1 MSVCQDWL
9 RRDQAENR
17 DVATVRRIM
26 AREVLPYIG
35 EMQIEAVRKRD
46 LIGLIDRVADRA
58 PIRANRVLAHTKRMF
73 RWAAAR
79 DLIEVNPAA
88 NIEKPTA
95 ERARDRV
102 LSDAELVAIWHA
114 AGRVGGAYGAGVR
127 LLMLTGCRVAEVFE
141 AKWSEIDG
149 DALKLPAER
158 SKSKEGRTVWLS
170 PPALEVIGALPRFA
184 GCDWLLT
191 ASGRNPF
198 RAMATS
204 KDRLDKELA
213 GEEMPEWR
221 HHDFRRTLATNLQRM
236 GVRLEVI
243 ETVLGPYQRQPVG
256 YRRHLPKASFR
267 GRGRRGR
274 ATVGRAHHHPARR
287 RDGEGGHAAAW
298 GDAMSASA
306 DWPGAWLAFELL
318 RRLPAY
324 QAAWAEYRASA
335 VKIPRLG
342 DSDCCRHAEIRCR
355 RCRLFRRP
363 AITKVGG
370 GIRATVHARPRGHA
384 ESHGHIPW
392 GLGSRRVGGQRWC
405 GVAESFV
412 FDPEQAIRHGAGAG
426 GGMWRWASTLAR
438 LSRRNSTKRAEVA
451 DQNGRQTGQRVAR
464 AR

>member
-1 MSVCQDWL
+1 MPRRTLTVETIGRIKPGTVRREIADAVLPGLYLVVQPSGARSFAVRTRVAGKPVKLTLGAWPLIDLDKARELARAKLGAVHEGVDPRAADKAAAEVAKRTVLSVCEDWL
-9 RRDQAENR
+9 RRDQADNR

-46 LIGLIDRVADRA
+46 LIAVIDRVADRA

-127 LLMLTGCRVAEVFE
+127 LLMLTGCRVAEMFE

-158 SKSKEGRTVWLS
+158 SKSKEGRTMWLS

-213 GEEMPEWR
+213 GEAMPEWR
-221 HHDFRRTLATNLQRM
+221 HHDFRRTMATGLQRM

-243 ETVLGPYQRQPVG
+243 ETVLGPYQRQPG
-256 YRRHLPKASFR
+256 RYRRHLPKASFR

-274 ATVGRAHHHPARR
+274 ATLGRAHQHPTRR
-287 RDGEGGHAAAW
+287 RDGEGGHAAARS
-298 GDAMSASA
+298 DAMSASA
-306 DWPGAWLAFELL
+306 DWPTRMA
-318 RRLPAY
+318 
-324 QAAWAEYRASA
+324 
-335 VKIPRLG
+335 
-342 DSDCCRHAEIRCR
+342 
-355 RCRLFRRP
+355 
-363 AITKVGG
+363 
-370 GIRATVHARPRGHA
+370 GIRVVAAAPRI
-384 ESHGHIPW
+384 S
-392 GLGSRRVGGQRWC
+392 SRVGRVPGQC
-405 GVAESFV
+405 S
-412 FDPEQAIRHGAGAG
+412 
-426 GGMWRWASTLAR
+426 
-438 LSRRNSTKRAEVA
+438 
-451 DQNGRQTGQRVAR
+451 
-464 AR
+464 